1 MLRFFIKNPVFS
13 SVIAIITVICG
24 LVSIF
29 SLPLEEYP
37 NITPPTITLSARYP
51 GANAKVLER
60 TVASPIEDQINGA
73 QNMIYMSSTMS
84 SNGDYNLVIT
94 FDTNTNLNNV
104 IGDVLNR
111 LNSALP
117 KLPSIVQQ
125 LGVTMRKS
133 SQNLLMSI
141 AMSSNGHYD
150 SVYLSNYVYRSIY
163 TELNRIKGVGD
174 VEITGARTYSMRVW
188 LSPDKLVKLNL
199 GVNDVKAAIM
209 EQNIQVAV
217 GKTALPPTDSNP
229 VTSFNLNGQGYYNE
243 PKQFEN
249 IVIRQESGNYI
260 RIKDIGRVELG
271 AQSYDTISK
280 LNLNDTVG
288 LQIYLDPGANQLAV
302 HNKVVK
308 AMQKL
313 ERQFPDGITYQISFD
328 NTKFIEKA
336 LNNVLHTLIEAC
348 VLVILVIFLFL
359 QKGKATLIPILTI
372 PVAIIGSFA
381 GMYATGF
388 SINNLTLFGLIL
400 SIGIV
405 VDDSIVVIENVERI
419 MHERRLNA
427 RAASIETMREVAP
440 ALIAIVLVLC
450 AAFIPSAF
458 LGGLTGVLYRQFAVT
473 ISIAVIIS
481 GITALTLTPALCA
494 IMLTSSADFTVKN
507 KFFIK
512 FNNWFADITD
522 KYISILRHVIDGRVF
537 YMFIFIGILIVT
549 ALIYIVIPFG
559 FIPNEDKGYFTTQI
573 TLPSNA
579 SLGRT
584 TEVTDKYIKYLLN
597 NKEIANNISLIGV
610 DRLNANAKK
619 TNVATII
626 SALTDWDVR
635 NDDSNKLIK
644 WANEYGAKQKDASF
658 IAYNQPAI
666 DGLSSTNGIE
676 FYVEDKV
683 EGNYNV
689 LYKYLTEI
697 VTQLKKNKT
706 VRDAYFTFNAND
718 VEVNILADVDKAKF
732 YQVNIADLYATLG
745 TNYGPNLVNFFFK
758 MGDLYWVTMQG
769 DAPYRQTPFQLNN
782 LFVKSITGQMV
793 PLSSITTTK
802 FGNSPDVIERF
813 NDYLA
818 AKVVVDPNPGY
829 TIHDTMIIIEEV
841 VNKILPKTHTF
852 SWYGVSYL
860 QQDTGA
866 SSMLAFLF
874 GVVMIFLVLAGQF
887 EMWRLPFVV
896 VMGIPFALF
905 GAGAILLMRGLEN
918 DLYFQIS
925 LITLLGLSAKNSI
938 LITEFAIHHCRQG
951 VKTVDA
957 VLLASRQRFR
967 PIIMTSLAFI
977 LGALPLAFA
986 SGANSNAEHS
996 VGTGIIGGMLGS
1008 TFIATI
1014 FVPMFFVVVM
1024 GKKHLKNDEYDE
1036 SIIP

>member
-73 QNMIYMSSTMS
+73 QNMIYMNSTMS

-150 SVYLSNYVYRSIY
+150 SVYLSNYVYRSVY
-163 TELNRIKGVGD
+163 TELSRIKGVGD

-199 GVNDVKAAIM
+199 GINDVKAAIM

-217 GKTALPPTDSNP
+217 GKTALPPTDGGA

-249 IVIRQESGNYI
+249 IIIRQESGNYI

-271 AQSYDTISK
+271 AQSYDTGSK

-302 HNKVVK
+302 HDKVVK

-313 ERQFPDGITYQISFD
+313 ERQFPDGISYQVSFD

-336 LNNVLHTLIEAC
+336 LSNVLHTLLEAC

-419 MHERRLNA
+419 MHERLLDA
-427 RAASIETMREVAP
+427 KAASIETMREVAP

-473 ISIAVIIS
+473 ISIAVVIS

-494 IMLTSSADFTVKN
+494 IMLKSSADFTVKN
-507 KFFIK
+507 KFFIR
-512 FNNWFADITD
+512 FNNWFADMTD
-522 KYISILRHVIDGRVF
+522 KYISILKHVINGRVF
-537 YMFIFIGILIVT
+537 YMLGFGGILMVT
-549 ALIYIVIPFG
+549 VIIYMVIPFG

-584 TEVTDKYIKYLLN
+584 TEVTERYIKYMLK
-597 NKEIANNISLIGV
+597 NKDVANNISLIGV
-610 DRLNANAKK
+610 DRLNSNAKK
-619 TNVATII
+619 TNVATVI
-626 SALTDWDVR
+626 SALTDWDLRSHNV
-635 NDDSNKLIK
+635 NHDIKL
-644 WANEYGAKQKDASF
+644 ANEYGAKQKDASF
-658 IAYNQPAI
+658 IAYNQPSI

-683 EGNYNV
+683 EGNYDL

-697 VTQLKKNKT
+697 VTELKKNK
-706 VRDAYFTFNAND
+706 VVKDAYFNFNSND

-782 LFVKSITGQMV
+782 LFVKNITGQMV

-829 TIHDTMIIIEEV
+829 TIHDTMVVIEDV
-841 VNKILPKTHTF
+841 ANKVLPKTHTF

-874 GVVMIFLVLAGQF
+874 GVIMIFLVLAGQF
-887 EMWRLPFVV
+887 EMWRLPLVV

-905 GAGAILLMRGLEN
+905 GAGAILLIRGLDN

-951 VKTVDA
+951 VKTIDA

-1014 FVPMFFVVVM
+1014 FVPMFFVVIM
-1024 GKKHLKNDEYDE
+1024 GRKKLKDDEDDE
-1036 SIIP
+1036 HRLP